1 MTKEKWKQMTE
12 EEHEMYWERHYALW
26 RAVLLPPA
34 ILIGSYIGIKL
45 SEML

>member
-26 RAVLLPPA
+26 RAVLLPPGN
-34 ILIGSYIGIKL
+34 IHRVLYRY
-45 SEML
+45 